1 MMFFKVQLKV
11 KEDGNESVESVNRR
25 SLRRVADSD
34 IMSQTIDFNQ
44 RQRKKSFFCLSE
56 NRFDSSKVISICDSE
71 EEFRSKLPEF
81 LELLPIAAKDPVF
94 TEEIGIDDF
103 KRELYGADRSGYI
116 PDESRITAEYGL
128 DALRPGAFRD
138 CEFDEFFISET
149 DRDTVSDEIGRT
161 LFAKSLMP
169 EIDRIFDCDIK
180 PDFFGHPCHY
190 MFVADSQN
198 ADIKTAREDLLS
210 ALYTQKR
217 LKSRRCWHLKLDFA
231 SKISSIVLSSLFSLS
246 RGGCV
251 IISYSGTN
259 IENERQFASTDRLI
273 IETICDAIEKNQ
285 NDTLA
290 VLCLSDR
297 HPVLRNTFYECLG
310 SVNVYEAGE
319 EPAKGETAIHYLNLL
334 CAEKKV
340 EPDEDLLGLL
350 DENKGYRAAELK
362 TLFSGWYSKKLKTCI
377 FPEYKNLQRAEMIR
391 LSDPDKEKGSA
402 YEKFSSLIG
411 LEEAKQVIN
420 NARDYF
426 TAQKIFKD
434 RGFSM
439 KRPSMH
445 MVFTGNP
452 GSCKT
457 TVARL
462 VGEMFRENGILS
474 SGHLVECGRSDL
486 VAQYVGWTAM
496 KVQKKFAEA
505 RGGVLFI
512 DEAYSLVDG
521 TRGSFGEEAINT
533 IVQEMENRREDT
545 VVIFAGYPEEMQ
557 GFLDT
562 NPGLRSRIAFH
573 VHFNDYNPDELCRIS
588 KLIAD
593 ENGLELS
600 DGALEKLYGVFKRIS
615 SSPDFGNGRAA
626 RNIIE
631 AAKMAMSTRLLH
643 GDIDSITEKDA
654 RTLLAE
660 DIHSPVQPANKVE
673 YRRIGF

>member
-1 MMFFKVQLKV
+1 MMFFKVQLIV
-11 KEDGNESVESVNRR
+11 KDEGKDPDEIVELRPSRR
-25 SLRRVADSD
+25 AVDTD
-34 IMSQTIDFNQ
+34 IMSRTIDFNR
-44 RQRKKSFFCLSE
+44 RQRKKCFFCLAE
-56 NRFDSSKVISICDSE
+56 NRYDSAEVISICDSE
-71 EEFRSKLPEF
+71 AEFGSKLPEF
-81 LELLPIAAKDPVF
+81 LELLPISAKEPVF
-94 TEEIGIDDF
+94 TEEIGIDEF
-103 KRELYGADRSGYI
+103 RRELYAADRSGYI
-116 PDESRITAEYGL
+116 PDESRVTAEYGL
-128 DALRPGAFRD
+128 DAVRPTAFRD
-138 CEFDEFFISET
+138 CDFDEFFISET

-169 EIDRIFDCDIK
+169 EIDRIFDCEVK

-190 MFVADSQN
+190 MFVADSQS
-198 ADIKTAREDLLS
+198 ADIKTAREDLIS
-210 ALYTQKR
+210 ALYTKKR
-217 LKSRRCWHLKLDFA
+217 LRSRRCWILKLDFA
-231 SKISSIVLSSLFSLS
+231 SKVSPRTLSSLFSLS

-251 IISYSGTN
+251 IICYSGSGADDS
-259 IENERQFASTDRLI
+259 QYASADRHVI
-273 IETICDAIEKNQ
+273 ASVCSAIEKNQ
-285 NDTLA
+285 NETLA
-290 VLCLSDR
+290 VLCLSDKN
-297 HPVLRNTFYECLG
+297 PALRNTFYEYLG
-310 SVNVYEAGE
+310 PVNVFEAGE
-319 EPAKGETAIHYLNLL
+319 EPAKGERARHYLDLL

-340 EPDEDLLGLL
+340 EADEELRGLL
-350 DENKGYRAAELK
+350 DEKRGYRAAELK
-362 TLFSGWYSKKLKTCI
+362 DLFSGWYSKKLKTCI
-377 FPEYKNLQRAEMIR
+377 FPEYRNLQRAEIIR

-402 YEKFSSLIG
+402 YERFSNLIG
-411 LEEAKQVIN
+411 LDEAKTVIR

-439 KRPSMH
+439 KRPAMH

-486 VAQYVGWTAM
+486 VGQFVGWTAV
-496 KVQKKFAEA
+496 KVKKKFEEA

-512 DEAYSLVDG
+512 DEAYSLVDD
-521 TRGSFGEEAINT
+521 TRGSFGAEAINT
-533 IVQEMENRREDT
+533 IVQEMENRRDDT

-573 VHFNDYNPDELCRIS
+573 VHFDDYNPDELCRIS

-593 ENGLELS
+593 ESGLELS
-600 DGALEKLYGVFKRIS
+600 DGALEKLYGIFEIIS
-615 SSPDFGNGRAA
+615 ASPDFGNGRAA

-631 AAKMAMSTRLLH
+631 AAKMAMSTRLLR

-654 RTLLAE
+654 RTVLAE
-660 DIHSPVQPANKVE
+660 DIHSPVRPANKVE
-673 YRRIGF
+673 FRRIGF